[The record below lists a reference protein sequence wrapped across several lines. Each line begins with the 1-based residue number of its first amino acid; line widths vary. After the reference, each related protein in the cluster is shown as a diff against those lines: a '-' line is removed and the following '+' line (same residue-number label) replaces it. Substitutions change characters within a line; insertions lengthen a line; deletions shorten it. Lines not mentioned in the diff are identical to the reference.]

1 MNLSLWNEVLKF
13 CKLEWLGLNKPTL
26 WLFFFTGSEEIDNE
40 YTVDAALYNPFL
52 DSDQELN
59 DLESDDEV
67 DGQISESEADRV
79 RITYTEHFDGS
90 IGQTNEDICE
100 ELYENELE
108 NGLSVLPES
117 QQGEEEFKESYRV
130 TFAEPTEVL
139 LSN

>member
-1 MNLSLWNEVLKF
+1 M
-13 CKLEWLGLNKPTL
+13 
-26 WLFFFTGSEEIDNE
+26 FFFTGSEEIDSE

-79 RITYTEHFDGS
+79 QINYTEHFDGS
-90 IGQTNEDICE
+90 LGQTNEDIRE

-108 NGLSVLPES
+108 NALSVLPES
-117 QQGEEEFKESYRV
+117 QQGEEEVKKTYRV
-130 TFAEPTEVL
+130 TFEEPTEVL